1 MPELPEVET
10 VRRTLAPAVGLQ
22 VVSVWTSGMP
32 LRLNHA
38 VEDAVLRRELVGRCI
53 EGVRRW
59 GKYLLVDVAGASVSM
74 MVHLGMSGRL
84 RLMAPDTPR
93 PAHTHVVLALAH
105 AAGPAGG
112 ARPDPAGRA
121 LPVLEMRYSD
131 PRRFGMVTPV
141 PRGAERTHPSLA
153 RLGLDPLESE
163 LTGALIH
170 ERTRGLRRGLKTFLL
185 DQRVIAGIGNIYA
198 SEALWQARI
207 RPDLEACRLS
217 RPRADALAVAVRVVL
232 ERALT
237 NGGTSLRD
245 FVDADGH
252 QGNNAHYLWVYDRE
266 GQPCMRPECGRPIR
280 RTVIQGR
287 STFHCPACQRR

>member
-22 VVSVWTSGMP
+22 VVSVWTSGMR
-32 LRLNHA
+32 LRLDHA
-38 VEDAVLRRELVGRCI
+38 VEDAVLRQDLVGRPI
-53 EGVRRW
+53 EGIRRW
-59 GKYLLVDVAGASVSM
+59 GKYLLVDVAGAPVSM

-84 RLMAPDTPR
+84 RLMAPDVPR
-93 PAHTHVVLALAH
+93 PVHTHVVLGLAR
-105 AAGPAGG
+105 AGSAPGG
-112 ARPDPAGRA
+112 EG
-121 LPVLEMRYSD
+121 PVLEMRYSD
-131 PRRFGMVTPV
+131 PRRFGMVAPV
-141 PRGAERTHPSLA
+141 PRGAERSHPSLA
-153 RLGLDPLESE
+153 QLGLDPLQDQ
-163 LTGALIH
+163 LTGALLY

-198 SEALWQARI
+198 SEVLWQARI
-207 RPDLEACRLS
+207 RPDLEAHRLS
-217 RPRADALAVAVRVVL
+217 RPRAEALALAIREVL

-266 GQPCMRPECGRPIR
+266 GQPCMRPECGRAIR
-280 RTVIQGR
+280 RTIIQGR